1 MSFPAHFAR
10 ASSALWHCRTRND
23 CSNLLIYTDLIYME
37 PLRVCSCHGSLF
49 AYSMLI
55 GITQQQLED
64 SSLIVEIQSMNL
76 QGGKEVIQEAQDTAV
91 LSYVGFIFS

>member
-1 MSFPAHFAR
+1 
-10 ASSALWHCRTRND
+10 
-23 CSNLLIYTDLIYME
+23 ME

-91 LSYVGFIFS
+91 LSYVGFIFSWGHFGKLLPIALDCWRKTEKKHASKR